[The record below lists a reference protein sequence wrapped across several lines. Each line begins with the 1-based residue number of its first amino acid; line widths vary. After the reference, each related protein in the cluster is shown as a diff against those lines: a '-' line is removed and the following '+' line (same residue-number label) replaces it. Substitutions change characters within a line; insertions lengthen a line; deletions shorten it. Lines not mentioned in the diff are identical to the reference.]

1 MALTITDSKIGMA
14 YTVTPR
20 QANVS
25 ASDYDFYVTNTTSH
39 SSSTP
44 DRTIHNLVPI
54 PYMRNN
60 SSKIDSACSVSA
72 GIRSRRKRETMR
84 VVEEI
89 KKVVDTVRA
98 SAFIVTWPL
107 NTLSGKPG
115 RDCGLV
121 LHVLDA
127 LTGPI
132 ISKGKPCMLWDY
144 NKEERLGLVCPNFGE
159 KAKPNP
165 LSNWLLTE
173 NILRKNLKL
182 MQIQQ
187 NEVPDSS
194 LISHRKDS
202 EESELAHVA
211 LQDFMDLNW
220 PVSEDSLSLHH
231 TKKKEEVLGRNQM
244 LNGSFQTMEDPQQAQ
259 LRLLM

>member
-1 MALTITDSKIGMA
+1 MALNITDSKIGMA
-14 YTVTPR
+14 YTMTPR
-20 QANVS
+20 EANVS
-25 ASDYDFYVTNTTSH
+25 SSDFDFYLTNNTSHSNTTS
-39 SSSTP
+39 
-44 DRTIHNLVPI
+44 DRTIHNLEPI
-54 PYMRNN
+54 PYMRNDF
-60 SSKIDSACSVSA
+60 SKKDSACSVSV

-84 VVEEI
+84 VAEEI

-121 LHVLDA
+121 LHILDA

-132 ISKGKPCMLWDY
+132 ISKSKPCMLWDY
-144 NKEERLGLVCPNFGE
+144 NKEERLGLVCAKFGE

-173 NILRKNLKL
+173 KILRKNLKL
-182 MQIQQ
+182 MNIQQ
-187 NEVPDSS
+187 NETPVSS
-194 LISHRKDS
+194 LIFNRKER
-202 EESELAHVA
+202 EETELAQVA

-220 PVSEDSLSLHH
+220 PVSEDSLSLHQ
-231 TKKKEEVLGRNQM
+231 TKKKEEVLGRNHL